1 MNRFTRFLYTLVL
14 SALFVVAGLSIAQ
27 EVPGVG
33 ELINLPWNRAFGEVA
48 VFAAIINVLVLFA
61 GRFVDF
67 VQGVG
72 KYLVALGIG
81 VVGGAIG
88 DFANILTAAQ
98 YADMPTP
105 LGGISFGLV
114 AALSAVGLHQGKRQ
128 TEQQFRDSA
137 SRKTR
142 Q

>member
-1 MNRFTRFLYTLVL
+1 MNRFARLLYLVIL
-14 SALFVVAGLSIAQ
+14 TALFTVAGLSLAQ
-27 EVPGVG
+27 EAPGVG
-33 ELINLPWNRAFGEVA
+33 DLISLPWDRAFGEVA

-61 GRFVDF
+61 GRYVDF
-67 VQGVG
+67 VQGLG
-72 KYLVALGIG
+72 KYVVALGFG

-88 DFANILTAAQ
+88 DFTGILTAAQ

-114 AALSAVGLHQGKRQ
+114 AALSAVGLHQGKQQ
-128 TEQQFRDSA
+128 TEQQFRDDST
-137 SRKTR
+137 RKTR